1 VAEATLAE
9 LRIDEATWS
18 AGSPERRHEWRLAAS
33 EVVQE
38 GVFELSQAVAA
49 GGKLK
54 GELSI
59 LGGEGDGGRVRF
71 EISVE
76 DEGEHAGHHVEARPA
91 RAIARDE
98 LLLEQIQPLAD
109 EYMRVCMEMGKL
121 GEGAGS
127 PKLEALDIAKRL
139 VHDEAGETVR
149 TLLSG
154 FRPDHA
160 TARRLFTLLV
170 TLLYD
175 TTRLAAPPHPV
186 RS

>member
-1 VAEATLAE
+1 MAEATLAE

-18 AGSPERRHEWRLAAS
+18 AGSPERRHEWRLAVS

-38 GVFELSQAVAA
+38 GVFELASGVQAQ
-49 GGKLK
+49 GKLK
-54 GELSI
+54 GELSFH
-59 LGGEGDGGRVRF
+59 GDGDGARVRF
-71 EISVE
+71 EVSVE
-76 DEGEHAGHHVEARPA
+76 DEGEHARHHAEAHPS

-98 LLLEQIQPLAD
+98 LPLAQLRPLAD
-109 EYMRVCMEMGKL
+109 EYMRVCVEMGRL

-149 TLLSG
+149 ALLRG

>member
-1 VAEATLAE
+1 VPETTLSE

-18 AGSPERRHEWRLAAS
+18 AGSPERRHEWRLAVS

-38 GVFELSQAVAA
+38 GLFELS
-49 GGKLK
+49 
-54 GELSI
+54 E
-59 LGGEGDGGRVRF
+59 
-71 EISVE
+71 
-76 DEGEHAGHHVEARPA
+76 EARA
-91 RAIARDE
+91 RGPLRAELVLGDSRLELAINDGEAKVAVEE
-98 LLLEQIQPLAD
+98 LPLAEVRPLAD
-109 EYMRVCMEMGKL
+109 EYMRVCVEMGRL

-139 VHDEAGETVR
+139 VHDEAGEAMRSLLR
-149 TLLSG
+149 TL
-154 FRPDHA
+154 RPDHA
-160 TARRLFTLLV
+160 TARRLFTLIV

>member
-1 VAEATLAE
+1 MPGATLTE

-18 AGSPERRHEWRLAAS
+18 AGSPERRHEWRLAVS

-38 GVFELSQAVAA
+38 GVFELDGAQASGPLRAELALDESRLELEVTA
-49 GGKLK
+49 G
-54 GELSI
+54 EQ
-59 LGGEGDGGRVRF
+59 
-71 EISVE
+71 
-76 DEGEHAGHHVEARPA
+76 
-91 RAIARDE
+91 AIAVEE
-98 LLLEQIQPLAD
+98 LPLAEIRPLAD
-109 EYMRVCMEMGKL
+109 EYMKVCEEMGRL

-139 VHDEAGETVR
+139 VHDEAGDTMR
-149 TLLSG
+149 TLLRR

-160 TARRLFTLLV
+160 TARRLFTLIV